1 MEITELF
8 DNYDLQ
14 GNRVSLHVAMTV
26 GHFDTLIL
34 GGHLHKYQ
42 YVITG
47 APFGELG
54 DVLDSAGSGEVML
67 DAKAYGCAA
76 RPVPSGGSLAPSCAS
91 A

>member
-1 MEITELF
+1 MALRAAAHITKKF

-26 GHFDTLIL
+26 GNFDTLIL
-34 GGHLHKYQ
+34 GGHLRKYQ

-54 DVLDSAGSGEVML
+54 DVLDAAASGEVML
-67 DAKAYGCAA
+67 DEKTF
-76 RPVPSGGSLAPSCAS
+76 R
-91 A
+91 